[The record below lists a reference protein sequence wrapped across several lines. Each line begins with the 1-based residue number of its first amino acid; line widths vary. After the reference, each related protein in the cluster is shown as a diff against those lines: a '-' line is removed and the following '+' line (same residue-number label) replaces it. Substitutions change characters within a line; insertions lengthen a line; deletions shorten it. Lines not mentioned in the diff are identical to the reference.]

1 MKLNNLLI
9 AFGVAAF
16 VFTSCESE
24 LVREAELNINVSTEN
39 EAVSFDG
46 QTITV
51 PKGTPVE
58 FHFTGDPDY
67 LTFFSGEAGKEYR
80 YRERI
85 TVDENEIESSTLKF
99 TLGLQYGIPTDIL
112 TMFVSKEFPGLE
124 KNDFESDS
132 VLVEKHFWETLIP
145 ASDFPTSVSPS
156 TRAYEVDMKPYLGQR
171 IAVAIRYQA
180 PDPTVTQTRFTF
192 NNLQIVNK
200 MSSGQETAFTASS
213 FGFTPINMLYRHN
226 LSDQKSMTS
235 NRAYGTVTNNTSGIW
250 NFVDMNAFFIHSSSA
265 NTVAKYSWLVS
276 NLFVV
281 NACSPD
287 AGTGLKNITQSLD
300 SYQYTYNTPGTY
312 TATFVGTNGN
322 YKKETSVVREYTVV
336 VTE

>member
-1 MKLNNLLI
+1 MKLNKLLI
-9 AFGVAAF
+9 TFGIAGF
-16 VFTSCESE
+16 VFSSCENE
-24 LVREAELNINVSTEN
+24 LTQDIELGINVVTEN
-39 EAVSFDG
+39 EGISFDG
-46 QTITV
+46 KTITV
-51 PKGTPVE
+51 KQGTPVN
-58 FHFTGDPDY
+58 FHITGNSDY

-99 TLGLQYGIPTDIL
+99 TLTPQYGVPTGIL
-112 TMFVSKEFPGLE
+112 TMFVSSNFPGLE
-124 KNDFESDS
+124 KNNFELDS
-132 VLVEKHFWETLIP
+132 VLVEKHDWETLIP
-145 ASDFPTSVSPS
+145 TEDFPTAVKVQN
-156 TRAYEVDMKPYLGQR
+156 YEVDMKPYMGQR
-171 IAVAIRYQA
+171 IAVAIRYKA
-180 PDPTVTQTRFTF
+180 PNPAVTQTRFTF

-200 MSSGQETAFTASS
+200 MANGQETTFAATS

-226 LSDQKSMTS
+226 LSDQKGMTS

-250 NFVDMNAFFIHSSSA
+250 NFVNMNAFFIHSSSA
-265 NTVAKYSWLVS
+265 GTAAKYSWLVS

-312 TATFVGTNGN
+312 TATFVGTNSN
-322 YKKETSVVREYTVV
+322 FKKETSAVREYTVV